1 MTAGDV
7 LLAVGF
13 DALSRAS
20 KPLGG
25 WVTGAEMSLQPGG
38 SSLWRALQAVSSPTL
53 LQCVVQM

>member
-20 KPLGG
+20 KPLG